1 MQLKAA
7 QCKMLA
13 HPQAAAPVSKP
24 EQKRKTA
31 GGIRLVQTT
40 LFTTPVV
47 TATVKT
53 ERGPPLETG
62 SAVQTGW
69 TPRESKRA
77 NYTHTED
84 LDRAG
89 QTSKAGPR

>member
-1 MQLKAA
+1 M
-7 QCKMLA
+7 
-13 HPQAAAPVSKP
+13 
-24 EQKRKTA
+24 
-31 GGIRLVQTT
+31 
-40 LFTTPVV
+40 PVV